1 MLLVIPLL
9 PPNNN
14 TLHAVGCHYFRE
26 RYSYRRQKIEA
37 GDVVE
42 VCLQFGCG
50 PPKVTFFVNDMA
62 VGNVEM
68 QNVEGGSIYP
78 AAELASSNAEVLLRE
93 LFCWVY

>member
-1 MLLVIPLL
+1 MLLVVPHL

-14 TLHAVGCHYFRE
+14 TLYTAGCHYFRE
-26 RYSYRRQKIEA
+26 HYSYRRQQIA
-37 GDVVE
+37 PGDIVE

-68 QNVEGGSIYP
+68 QSVEGSIYP
-78 AAELASSNAEVLLRE
+78 AAELASSNAEVLSS
-93 LFCWVY
+93 FP